1 MELFKHIPTSA
12 RGKSHHEGLK
22 SPRDGVKSYQVE
34 ESRRNPNT
42 AAFGHTTIV
51 HLEVFDWIRT

>member
-1 MELFKHIPTSA
+1 MYLTSA

>member
-12 RGKSHHEGLK
+12 RGKSHH
-22 SPRDGVKSYQVE
+22 GVKSYQVE

-51 HLEVFDWIRT
+51 HLEVFDWIRA